1 MFREA
6 IEKFRDY
13 WYEYPGNPI
22 ELNETELNVKSLMP
36 KKDDVVKKGA
46 EPITTKELR
55 ERAEEEFGMR
65 KDTARKT
72 AYRLKKLGL
81 AEKVSKKEWAETGR
95 LEKLSE
101 DRLKNLFVIM
111 AVAFLLLSIVA
122 SNPWPMYFA
131 AVLLAVS
138 FLIFK

>member
-1 MFREA
+1 MLKDA
-6 IEKFRDY
+6 IERFRDY
-13 WYEYPGNPI
+13 WYEYPGNPV
-22 ELNETELNVKSLMP
+22 ELSETELNVKSLMP
-36 KKDDVVKKGA
+36 SKEDVVERGA

-81 AEKVSKKEWAETGR
+81 AEKISKKEWVEAGR

-101 DRLKNLFVIM
+101 GKLKNLFVLI
-111 AVAFLLLSIVA
+111 AVAFLILSIVA
-122 SNPWPMYFA
+122 KNPWPMYFST
-131 AVLLAVS
+131 VLLVIS
-138 FLIFK
+138 FLIFG